1 MVLGES
7 VRVTVTGVFKKRTYL
22 NGLSEELYRQLYMQ
36 LDPPGVI
43 ITTPMNSAGAGC
55 LAGLLL
61 YTTKM
66 LPILARVRGWRSRLC
81 SCIRTS
87 GRSFLPRAARL
98 ATRIGGSRVL
108 LRSAYIILDDV
119 ICYGLP
125 GNKSG

>member
-7 VRVTVTGVFKKRTYL
+7 VRVTVRGVFKKRTYL

-61 YTTKM
+61 YNEDVADIGK
-66 LPILARVRGWRSRLC
+66 G
-81 SCIRTS
+81 
-87 GRSFLPRAARL
+87 ARL
-98 ATRIGGSRVL
+98 AIPTVQLHPNVKKIVPSKGSK
-108 LRSAYIILDDV
+108 A
-119 ICYGLP
+119 
-125 GNKSG
+125 GNKDRGFACVAASCLYNSR